1 MSYNINAYTPETEK
15 QSSVEVAHIQT
26 TNATELLD
34 AILSGQDYRD
44 GAGYNRTYASSDEL
58 KTRLVEV
65 FENKNLNYF
74 KLIAFT
80 ATEVMR
86 NLNDHPNV
94 LRSLDV
100 DDGIINYWD
109 ELIKRHTTDD
119 GELNKKFIVDEL
131 LTIETH
137 LADFDDALSDMNW
150 RIGYY
155 DGNSLFYLFLMINT
169 LRNNYVADPS
179 DFEKLTLSIG

>member
-44 GAGYNRTYASSDEL
+44 GAGYDRTYASSDEL
-58 KTRLVEV
+58 KTRLVDV

-80 ATEVMR
+80 AVELIR
-86 NLNDHPNV
+86 NLNDRPLELKRV
-94 LRSLDV
+94 DLD
-100 DDGIINYWD
+100 DDVIDYWD
-109 ELIKRHTTDD
+109 DLIKRHTADD
-119 GELNKKFIVDEL
+119 GQLIKKFSVDEL
-131 LTIETH
+131 LTIEDH

-150 RIGYY
+150 MIGNYE
-155 DGNSLFYLFLMINT
+155 GNSLFYLFLMVNT
-169 LRNNYVADPS
+169 LRKDYDADPS
-179 DFEKLTLSIG
+179 DFDKLTLSIG

>member
-26 TNATELLD
+26 TNETELFD

-44 GAGYNRTYASSDEL
+44 GAGYERTYASSDEL

-80 ATEVMR
+80 AAEVMR
-86 NLNDHPNV
+86 NLNNHQNALHHV
-94 LRSLDV
+94 DV
-100 DDGIINYWD
+100 DDDVIDYWD
-109 ELIKRHTTDD
+109 DLIKRHTADD
-119 GELNKKFIVDEL
+119 GQLIKKFSVDEL
-131 LTIETH
+131 LTIEAH

-150 RIGYY
+150 MIGDYE
-155 DGNSLFYLFLMINT
+155 GNSLFYLFLMVNT
-169 LRNNYVADPS
+169 LRKDYDADPS
-179 DFEKLTLSIG
+179 DFDKLTLSIG

>member
-1 MSYNINAYTPETEK
+1 MSYNVTAYAPETEK
-15 QSSVEVAHIQT
+15 QSSLDVAHIGT
-26 TNATELLD
+26 TETTELFD

-44 GAGYNRTYASSDEL
+44 GAGYDRTYASSDEL
-58 KTRLVEV
+58 KKQLVEV

-86 NLNDHPNV
+86 NLNNHPNV
-94 LRSLDV
+94 LRRLDV
-100 DDGIINYWD
+100 DDNIISYWD
-109 ELIKRHTTDD
+109 NLIKLHTADD
-119 GELNKKFIVDEL
+119 GQLIKKFTVDEL
-131 LTIETH
+131 LNIEDH

-150 RIGYY
+150 IIGDYQ
-155 DGNSLFYLFLMINT
+155 GNSLFYLFLLVNT
-169 LRNNYVADPS
+169 LRKDYDADPS